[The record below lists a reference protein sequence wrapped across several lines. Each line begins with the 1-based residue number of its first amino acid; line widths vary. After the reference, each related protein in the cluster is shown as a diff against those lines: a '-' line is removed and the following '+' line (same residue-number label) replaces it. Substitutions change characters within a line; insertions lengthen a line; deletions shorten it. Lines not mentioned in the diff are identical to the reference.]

1 MRVVIVGCGRVGAGL
16 AVSLATEGNTVAV
29 VDKDRR
35 AFDRLGEDFGGD
47 TVEGIGFDRDVPEA
61 AGVGRADALV
71 AVTSGDNSN
80 VVTARVARETYR
92 VPRVIA
98 RIHDPR
104 RAAIYEQLGIVT
116 VSSTDWAL
124 RKVRDYLEHRTLK
137 EEAAFGRGE
146 VSVYRLELPQHLV
159 DTAVSAP
166 AVLTWLLDS
175 AVGVQDVV
183 TLLRAGRGGRGIAL
197 VEVTLDEDAPAVGRP
212 PAELGLPAGAALV
225 AVVRGDEVLPGGQ
238 TGPLEAGDE
247 VLAVTTWPPSRRY
260 ATCSAASRAAPTRPA
275 DLGGGAPS
283 GRVHCGLWVPAADP
297 FRDVAQLGSA
307 PRSGRGGPGFKSRH
321 PDH

>member
-1 MRVVIVGCGRVGAGL
+1 MRVVIVGCGRVGASL

-47 TVEGIGFDRDVPEA
+47 TVEGIGFDRDVLEA
-61 AGVGRADALV
+61 AGVGSADALV

-92 VPRVIA
+92 VPRVVA

-104 RAAIYEQLGIVT
+104 RAAIFEQFGVVT

-159 DTAVSAP
+159 DRRVGDLEEGGGLRVISITRLGGAFVPEAGT
-166 AVLTWLLDS
+166 VL
-175 AVGVQDVV
+175 AEGDVV
-183 TLLRAGRGGRGIAL
+183 RVSVDTAARDRLDALLS
-197 VEVTLDEDAPAVGRP
+197 E
-212 PAELGLPAGAALV
+212 
-225 AVVRGDEVLPGGQ
+225 
-238 TGPLEAGDE
+238 EAN
-247 VLAVTTWPPSRRY
+247 R
-260 ATCSAASRAAPTRPA
+260 
-275 DLGGGAPS
+275 
-283 GRVHCGLWVPAADP
+283 
-297 FRDVAQLGSA
+297 
-307 PRSGRGGPGFKSRH
+307 
-321 PDH
+321 